1 MNKLPISCYIV
12 AQNEADR
19 ISLTLASVR
28 DLVDEL
34 IVIDSGS
41 TDDTVA
47 ICESFGAKVIH
58 NPWPGFGYQKRF
70 GEDQCKHNWLLNL
83 DADEE
88 LTPAIIQEIREL
100 FSRGEPTGSA
110 YTLRIRDL
118 LPGEKKLALL
128 AHTDFRIRLYDK
140 RKGRNEAQSYFDL
153 VLIEQGQV
161 MTLKSP
167 VLHRSF
173 RSLSH
178 MIAKNNTN
186 TDQLTARIFERGLAF
201 PYLRI
206 ATEIPVAFFKAY
218 ILRAYIL
225 RGWRGFI
232 YANVYAYGRFV
243 RIAKYIEAVEKQ
255 DNKRN
260 RITR

>member
-1 MNKLPISCYIV
+1 MSKLPISCYII
-12 AQNEADR
+12 ACNEADR
-19 ISLTLASVR
+19 IALTLASVR

-47 ICESFGAKVIH
+47 ICESFGARVVH

-70 GEDQCKHNWLLNL
+70 GEDQCNHDWLLNL

-88 LTPAIIQEIREL
+88 LTPAIIQEIRGL
-100 FSRGEPTGSA
+100 FAQGLPSASA
-110 YTLRIRDL
+110 YMLRIRDL
-118 LPGEKKLALL
+118 LPGEKKLAPF

-153 VLIEQGQV
+153 VIIEQGEV
-161 MTLKSP
+161 ITLKHP

-186 TDQLTARIFERGLAF
+186 TDQLVPRMLERGLSY
-201 PYLRI
+201 PYFRI
-206 ATEIPVAFFKAY
+206 AIEIPVAFFKAY
-218 ILRAYIL
+218 ILRGYIV

-232 YANVYAYGRFV
+232 YANIYAYGRFV
-243 RIAKYIEAVEKQ
+243 RIAKYIEALEK
-255 DNKRN
+255 K
-260 RITR
+260 